1 MKFLI
6 ITHVLHKQQNKEW
19 FAYAPYVNEMNLW
32 LKHVD
37 EVEVVAPIN
46 NSSPTAI
53 DNVYQHKIFNFTQ
66 IPSIQFTSLHKTLV
80 SLLKLPIIFFRIF
93 KACRKADHIHLRC
106 PGNIGFIGC
115 IVQIFFPK
123 KMKTAKYA
131 GNWDPKAKQPLS
143 YKLQKWILSNT
154 FLTKNMQVLVYG
166 EWKNQTK
173 NIKPFFTATYRKS
186 EIIKPLIK
194 DYSGDLKF
202 VFIGSLVEGKRPLL
216 AIQIIEAIH
225 KEGISVHLDLYGDGA
240 LNEVLQQYIA
250 DNKLDK
256 IVTLHGNQ
264 PKEIVKETLKTAHF
278 SILPSKSE
286 GWPKAIAEPM
296 FFGVIPMATSVSC
309 VPYMLDFG
317 NRGILMEADLNK
329 DVMNIMNALKHIDK
343 LESMSKKASD
353 WSQNFTLE
361 VFETEISKLIHHS

>member
-1 MKFLI
+1 MRFLV
-6 ITHVLHKQQNKEW
+6 ITNAPTLKENDSYV
-19 FAYAPYVNEMNLW
+19 AYEPYVREMNIW
-32 LKHVD
+32 SKYVD
-37 EVEVVAPIN
+37 DMVIV
-46 NSSPTAI
+46 SPTKY
-53 DNVYQHKIFNFTQ
+53 DGKLLTLSFNKQ
-66 IPSIQFTSLHKTLV
+66 PLVV
-80 SLLKLPIIFFRIF
+80 SLKGLQFNSFNKVISSLLSIPLIFFKLF
-93 KACRKADHIHLRC
+93 KECRKADHIHLRC

-143 YKLQKWILSNT
+143 YKFQKWILSNT

-166 EWKNQTK
+166 EWKHQTK
-173 NIKPFFTATYRKS
+173 NIKPFFTATFNNSDR
-186 EIIKPLIK
+186 ETPIKR

-216 AIQIIEAIH
+216 AIQIIEALH
-225 KEGISVHLDLYGDGA
+225 KEGIPVYLDVYGDGVLKA
-240 LNEVLQQYIA
+240 LLEKYIS
-250 DNKLDK
+250 DNKLEK
-256 IVTLHGNQ
+256 TVTLYGNQ
-264 PKEIVKETLKTAHF
+264 PKEVIKETLKTAHF

-329 DVMNIMNALKHIDK
+329 DVIQIKEALKDK
-343 LESMSKKASD
+343 IRLETMSKKASN
-353 WSQNFTLE
+353 WSQNYTLE
-361 VFETEISKLIHHS
+361 VFETEISKLINH